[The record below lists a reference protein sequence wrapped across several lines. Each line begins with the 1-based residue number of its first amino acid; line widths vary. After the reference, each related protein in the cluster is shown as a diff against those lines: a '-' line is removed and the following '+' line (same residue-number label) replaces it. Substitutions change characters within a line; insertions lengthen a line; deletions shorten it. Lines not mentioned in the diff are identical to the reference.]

1 MGLDLVYIDGQ
12 TPLDEKEKESLLI
25 GSYEA
30 LLLFARS

>member
-1 MGLDLVYIDGQ
+1 MGLDLVYIDRQ
-12 TPLDEKEKESLLI
+12 TSLDKEEKEGLLI

>member
-1 MGLDLVYIDGQ
+1 MGLDLVYIDE
-12 TPLDEKEKESLLI
+12 TPLNEEEKEGLLI